1 MKIQPEWLTAIDH
14 RRGFGQVA
22 RRASARWPARMPG
35 RSAAALCALL
45 LTACTSLLPPTQV
58 PMQVAPAW
66 QAALPHQG
74 SVTSLSDWWQ
84 QQGDPLL
91 VELIAAA
98 QQVSPSVAQALA
110 RIEAARASQAAAH
123 AALLPGLNA
132 QASANRG
139 VSQPDVPMA
148 TTLQA
153 GLQASWE
160 LDLVGANRAVSQAAQ
175 AQVESSQA
183 QWHDARVSVAAE
195 VANRYYSLTNCRQ
208 QLLLAQGNAHSQ
220 RETNRLSAVSANAG
234 LLAPAVA
241 AMARASAA
249 EADSRVTQQAA
260 GCALDAKALVALS
273 AIAEPD
279 LSQKLPP
286 ALMGSAQP
294 AIFSI
299 ASLPARTVSQRPDV
313 FAAERDLVLAS
324 AQVGSARARQWPRL
338 TLNGSIGRLRLDQ
351 GSQTTDLSTWSFGP
365 LALSLPLFDAG
376 QRAAD
381 VQAALAGYQSTV
393 LAYQGRVRQA
403 VREVEEALVNLHS
416 SQARTQ
422 HAQLVTQA
430 YAESLAASQSRFD
443 QGLASLPELEE
454 ARRSALAAESARLAL
469 SLERQRAW
477 VALYRAAGGGFE
489 PDKLASAASA
499 AQP

>member
-1 MKIQPEWLTAIDH
+1 
-14 RRGFGQVA
+14 
-22 RRASARWPARMPG
+22 
-35 RSAAALCALL
+35 
-45 LTACTSLLPPTQV
+45 
-58 PMQVAPAW
+58 
-66 QAALPHQG
+66 
-74 SVTSLSDWWQ
+74 
-84 QQGDPLL
+84 
-91 VELIAAA
+91 
-98 QQVSPSVAQALA
+98 
-110 RIEAARASQAAAH
+110 
-123 AALLPGLNA
+123 
-132 QASANRG
+132 
-139 VSQPDVPMA
+139 
-148 TTLQA
+148 
-153 GLQASWE
+153 
-160 LDLVGANRAVSQAAQ
+160 
-175 AQVESSQA
+175 
-183 QWHDARVSVAAE
+183 
-195 VANRYYSLTNCRQ
+195 
-208 QLLLAQGNAHSQ
+208 
-220 RETNRLSAVSANAG
+220 
-234 LLAPAVA
+234 
-241 AMARASAA
+241 
-249 EADSRVTQQAA
+249 
-260 GCALDAKALVALS
+260 
-273 AIAEPD
+273 
-279 LSQKLPP
+279 
-286 ALMGSAQP
+286 
-294 AIFSI
+294 
-299 ASLPARTVSQRPDV
+299 VSQRPDV
-313 FAAERDLVLAS
+313 FAAERDVVLAS

-430 YAESLAASQSRFD
+430 YAESLTASQSRFD